1 MFALCSCIDHAY
13 AYALCFMLMF
23 AEALWGLK
31 GFSSKKILLKKIAC
45 FCRKKRSKF
54 IIVISTEK
62 GNIKVL
68 VEKEMKRKLDYAL
81 PAVLANW

>member
-1 MFALCSCIDHAY
+1 M
-13 AYALCFMLMF
+13 
-23 AEALWGLK
+23 
-31 GFSSKKILLKKIAC
+31 KKIAC
-45 FCRKKRSKF
+45 FCLKKRSKF

-81 PAVLANW
+81 PAFLAN

>member
-1 MFALCSCIDHAY
+1 
-13 AYALCFMLMF
+13 
-23 AEALWGLK
+23 
-31 GFSSKKILLKKIAC
+31 LKKIAC
-45 FCRKKRSKF
+45 FCLKKRSKF

-81 PAVLANW
+81 PAVLAN